1 MTSLIKRRNTQ
12 LYCIFSRTFLSVFH
26 EVKIYSVTYLNMVSL
41 IDIIAGICFTLSLLI
56 QVSFSDIICH
66 SVANEKWIGGLQ
78 GQSDFKK
85 YSKICISNE
94 DVILRYYACLIDGV
108 ILNNERLNKV
118 YPNLK
123 VIYWQCQGYCK
134 ISTKVSSLHVY
145 GCEQS

>member
-1 MTSLIKRRNTQ
+1 MVLLINIT
-12 LYCIFSRTFLSVFH
+12 
-26 EVKIYSVTYLNMVSL
+26 
-41 IDIIAGICFTLSLLI
+41 AGLCFTLSLLI
-56 QVSFSDIICH
+56 QVSFSDITCRT
-66 SVANEKWIGGLQ
+66 VANKKWIGGLQ

-108 ILNNERLNKV
+108 ILNTERLNKV

-123 VIYWQCQGYCK
+123 VIYWQCRSYCS